1 MVDILIEKSYKTK
14 ISADDKI
21 TFTVSVKNTGTREGS
36 EVVQLYIRDLKS
48 SLPRPLKELKGFE
61 KIYLNPGEQKEVTIT
76 IDKSA
81 LSFFNPVKHD
91 WVAEPGDF
99 EALIGNSSD
108 AIKTKIKFSLQ

>member
-1 MVDILIEKSYKTK
+1 MRLLRFTIPVKIQAKSRCRSSSIVHKRRK
-14 ISADDKI
+14 I
-21 TFTVSVKNTGTREGS
+21 F
-36 EVVQLYIRDLKS
+36 
-48 SLPRPLKELKGFE
+48 LPRPLKELKGFE

-81 LSFFNPVKHD
+81 LSFFDPVKHD